1 MSFRMFYEFYAFTIC
16 RDKCASHANDLGMPV
31 QNYTGMRAHRPEFT
45 GQDQELKSAPKKKLG
60 ENRSAAW

>member
-1 MSFRMFYEFYAFTIC
+1 MSFMHLQSVEISVRVM
-16 RDKCASHANDLGMPV
+16 DANDLGMPV

-60 ENRSAAW
+60 ENRSTAW